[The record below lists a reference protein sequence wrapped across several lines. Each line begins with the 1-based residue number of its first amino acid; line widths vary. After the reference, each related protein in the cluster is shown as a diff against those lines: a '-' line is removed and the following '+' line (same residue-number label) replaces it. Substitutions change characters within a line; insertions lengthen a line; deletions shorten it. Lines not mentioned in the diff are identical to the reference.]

1 MRRTRRTHSRFLP
14 RWAAGAAALVWILTL
29 ASAPSHG
36 APSGPAA
43 GSTRS
48 RPAAATT
55 YTNPVSTGAVDTFPD
70 PAVIRGKD
78 GLWYAY
84 GTQNPVMQSK
94 GEDGERMLP
103 ILRSADMVTWEYA
116 GEVFTSANKP
126 AWHQGSRLWAPDV
139 RYAMR
144 PVPPLLL
151 RAGAQHGRPG
161 HVRHPHGPV
170 DRPGRR
176 AALA

>member
-1 MRRTRRTHSRFLP
+1 MRRTRRTTRPRLLP
-14 RWAAGAAALVWILTL
+14 RWAAGAAALVWLLSL

-36 APSGPAA
+36 AQARPSAPSHGTQALPAVGA
-43 GSTRS
+43 
-48 RPAAATT
+48 T
-55 YTNPVSTGAVDTFPD
+55 YTNPVSAGAVDTFPD

-116 GEVFTSANKP
+116 GEVFTPADKP
-126 AWHQGSRLWAPDV
+126 AWHDGSRLWAPQV
-139 RYAMR
+139 RYASG
-144 PVPPLLL
+144 LYHLYYS
-151 RAGAQHGRPG
+151 
-161 HVRHPHGPV
+161 
-170 DRPGRR
+170 
-176 AALA
+176 